1 MSSSRDYVRM
11 ARIAEQADR
20 MEDMKEYI
28 LQVVKS
34 LPKGGHLSV
43 EERNVLS
50 TAYKSILSPK
60 RNAWRT
66 LDALMQKEKN
76 DSCGECCT
84 DIKKLMEYEMLC
96 ICVEV
101 IDVINK
107 YLLVDS
113 DSTPEDIDD
122 RLYYLKMQGDYYRYE
137 AEFLEDDLRSDAVKH
152 SQQCYERALREA
164 TTHKVPACNSTLLGL
179 NLNYSVFLYE
189 ITGQRELAMTL
200 ASKAFDDA
208 TDSLRATP
216 EKEAKDTS
224 LILQLLSD
232 NMKLWSSEQECS
244 VSSTNSPTRRRQ
256 KGRRTGW
263 LPASSSLRI
272 AQEPRRVQAQQ
283 AFLQMQR
290 AFCRACWQGRAQCGS
305 ACKRNVYYRGHST
318 RSSTPIYLTPHERA
332 LLDLVCNLHIP
343 GCSRPH
349 AQRGAVLLHRH

>member
-34 LPKGGHLSV
+34 LPKGSHLSV
-43 EERNVLS
+43 EERSVLS
-50 TAYKSILSPK
+50 TAYKNILSPK
-60 RNAWRT
+60 RNARRT
-66 LDALMQKEKN
+66 LDALIQKEKK

-84 DIKKLMEYEMLC
+84 EIKKLMEYEMLC
-96 ICVEV
+96 ICAEV

-107 YLLVDS
+107 YLLVES

-152 SQQCYERALREA
+152 SQECYERALREA

-179 NLNYSVFLYE
+179 YLNYSVFLYE
-189 ITGQRELAMTL
+189 ITEQRELAMTL

-208 TDSLRATP
+208 TDLLRAAP
-216 EKEAKDTS
+216 EKETKDAS

-232 NMKLWSSEQECS
+232 NLKLWSSEQECS
-244 VSSTNSPTRRRQ
+244 VSSTNSPTLRRQ
-256 KGRRTGW
+256 KGRRTDW
-263 LPASSSLRI
+263 PPASSSLRT
-272 AQEPRRVQAQQ
+272 AP
-283 AFLQMQR
+283 
-290 AFCRACWQGRAQCGS
+290 
-305 ACKRNVYYRGHST
+305 
-318 RSSTPIYLTPHERA
+318 ER
-332 LLDLVCNLHIP
+332 
-343 GCSRPH
+343 
-349 AQRGAVLLHRH
+349 Q

>member
-34 LPKGGHLSV
+34 LPKGGHLS
-43 EERNVLS
+43 
-50 TAYKSILSPK
+50 
-60 RNAWRT
+60 
-66 LDALMQKEKN
+66 EKN

-96 ICVEV
+96 ICAEV

-107 YLLVDS
+107 YLLVES

-122 RLYYLKMQGDYYRYE
+122 RLFYLKMQGDYYRYE

-152 SQQCYERALREA
+152 SQECYERALREA

-256 KGRRTGW
+256 KGRQTGFPTDAAGFLSGLLAGSGAMW
-263 LPASSSLRI
+263 LRL
-272 AQEPRRVQAQQ
+272 
-283 AFLQMQR
+283 
-290 AFCRACWQGRAQCGS
+290 
-305 ACKRNVYYRGHST
+305 
-318 RSSTPIYLTPHERA
+318 
-332 LLDLVCNLHIP
+332 
-343 GCSRPH
+343 
-349 AQRGAVLLHRH
+349 

>member
-1 MSSSRDYVRM
+1 
-11 ARIAEQADR
+11 
-20 MEDMKEYI
+20 MKEYI

-66 LDALMQKEKN
+66 IDALMQKEKN

-96 ICVEV
+96 ICAEV

-152 SQQCYERALREA
+152 SQQCYERAASGSDNTQGARLQFDFARPE
-164 TTHKVPACNSTLLGL
+164 PQLLGIP
-179 NLNYSVFLYE
+179 VRDH
-189 ITGQRELAMTL
+189 GA
-200 ASKAFDDA
+200 A
-208 TDSLRATP
+208 
-216 EKEAKDTS
+216 
-224 LILQLLSD
+224 
-232 NMKLWSSEQECS
+232 
-244 VSSTNSPTRRRQ
+244 
-256 KGRRTGW
+256 
-263 LPASSSLRI
+263 
-272 AQEPRRVQAQQ
+272 
-283 AFLQMQR
+283 
-290 AFCRACWQGRAQCGS
+290 
-305 ACKRNVYYRGHST
+305 
-318 RSSTPIYLTPHERA
+318 RSWR
-332 LLDLVCNLHIP
+332 
-343 GCSRPH
+343 
-349 AQRGAVLLHRH
+349 